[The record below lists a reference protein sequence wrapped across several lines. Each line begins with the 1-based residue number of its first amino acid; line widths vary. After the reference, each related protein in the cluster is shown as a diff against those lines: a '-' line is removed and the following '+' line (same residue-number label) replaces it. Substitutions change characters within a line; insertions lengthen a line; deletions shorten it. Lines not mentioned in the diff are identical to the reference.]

1 MSGETAPAPSKS
13 PSPTPQPE
21 KSHGGLAFAID
32 FGPLLIFFLTYK
44 FVGSG
49 GIASMVTAT
58 IVFMVAIVV
67 AIIVGLVVLKR
78 VSPMTWISAV
88 LILGFG
94 GLTIYFHDPKFIQ
107 IKPTII
113 YSFFAVM
120 LLAGMARGKPLLR
133 WLFGPIFV
141 GLTDAGWM
149 KLTRN
154 WALFFLF
161 LAVANEIMRATLDFD
176 TWLTVKV
183 WGVTIV
189 CMVFA
194 MANMP
199 MLLRHGLNVEDKG
212 AALGKTPVE

>member
-1 MSGETAPAPSKS
+1 MSDTATTEPAVPA
-13 PSPTPQPE
+13 
-21 KSHGGLAFAID
+21 HGGLSFAVD

-49 GIASMVTAT
+49 GLGSMITAT
-58 IVFMVAIVV
+58 LVFMAAIVV
-67 AIIVGLVVLKR
+67 AIVVGLVVLKR

-120 LLAGMARGKPLLR
+120 LLAGLARRKAILR
-133 WLFGPIFV
+133 WLFGPIFP
-141 GLTDAGWM
+141 GLTDDGWV

-161 LAVANEIMRATLDFD
+161 LAGANEVMRQALSFD

-183 WGVTIV
+183 WGVTAL
-189 CMVFA
+189 CLVFA
-194 MANMP
+194 AANMP
-199 MLLRHGLNVEDKG
+199 MLLRNGLDVGDEAD
-212 AALGKTPVE
+212 AIAKTPIE

>member
-1 MSGETAPAPSKS
+1 MSEAKAVAPK
-13 PSPTPQPE
+13 
-21 KSHGGLAFAID
+21 HGGLTFAVD

-49 GIASMVTAT
+49 GIASMITAT
-58 IVFMVAIVV
+58 LVFMVTILI

-107 IKPTII
+107 IKPTIV
-113 YSFFAVM
+113 YLFFGFM
-120 LLAGMARGKPLLR
+120 LLAGLLRKKAVLR
-133 WLFGPIFV
+133 WLFGPIFP
-141 GLTDAGWM
+141 GLTDHGWM

-161 LAVANEIMRATLDFD
+161 LAGANEVMRATLDFD

-183 WGVTIV
+183 WGVTAL

-194 MANMP
+194 GANMP
-199 MLLRHGLNVEDKG
+199 MLLRHGLDLAEEPETI
-212 AALGKTPVE
+212 AKTPVE